1 MAQAI
6 PSSLLELIYLVIEQI
21 PAGQVSTYGEIA
33 QIVGRGSDGR
43 MVGTALSNLPKARQ
57 QEVPWQRVINREGLI
72 STGSARQRE
81 LLQAEGVP
89 FDAQGRVILA
99 RCRWRGPSPE
109 WAAQYMVQTLAERE
123 EGEQLSLF

>member
-1 MAQAI
+1 MSQAI
-6 PSSLLELIYLVIEQI
+6 PASLLEVIYLVIEQI
-21 PAGQVSTYGEIA
+21 PAGEVSTYGEIA

-43 MVGTALSNLPKARQ
+43 MIGTALANLPKARHA
-57 QEVPWQRVINREGLI
+57 EVPWQRVINREGVI
-72 STGSARQRE
+72 STGSAQQRE

-99 RCRWRGPSPE
+99 RCRWRGPAPE
-109 WAAQYMVQTLAERE
+109 WAAEHMVQTLAERE

>member
-1 MAQAI
+1 MNQTI
-6 PSSLLELIYLVIEQI
+6 PASLLELIYLVIEQI
-21 PAGQVSTYGEIA
+21 PSGQVSTYGEIA

-43 MVGTALSNLPKARQ
+43 MVGKALASLPKEHQ
-57 QEVPWQRVINREGLI
+57 HKVPWQRVINREGVI

-81 LLQAEGVP
+81 LLLAEGVP

-99 RCRWRGPSPE
+99 RCRWRGPSPK
-109 WAAQYMVQTLAERE
+109 WAAEHMVQTLAERE